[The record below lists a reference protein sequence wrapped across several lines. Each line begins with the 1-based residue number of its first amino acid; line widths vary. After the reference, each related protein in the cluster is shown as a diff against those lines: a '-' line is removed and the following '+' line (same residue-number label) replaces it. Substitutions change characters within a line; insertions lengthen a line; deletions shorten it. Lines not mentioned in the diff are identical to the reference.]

1 MTLTLDLHEQIVG
14 DFIADVKKVEDDVAG
29 FVLFGTAGRGDII
42 PGESDLMD
50 AYVFLRHEVFA
61 DKERFMRAV
70 DIMAEAHA
78 RYVETS
84 PFPTHAYFYW
94 DERDP
99 VPGHFIREM
108 TTFSRIILGEDV
120 RPNIYTTEPSR
131 VAGRGAFFDIRKLG
145 APLMVLLNKKELTEK
160 ECHALYN
167 GLLVIVKHVPMS
179 ACMALNIWAGLPE
192 SIEVLRKTLP
202 DLDSEV
208 LDKITELRYEPDR
221 HTDAE
226 RLRAL
231 MREAMIFVEKLN
243 DRLVAELNNGTQPQ
257 VLFHTAQHGL

>member
-1 MTLTLDLHEQIVG
+1 MQTMTVTLDLHEQIL
-14 DFIADVKKVEDDVAG
+14 DEFIADVKRIEDDVRG
-29 FVLFGTAGRGDII
+29 FVLFGTAGRGDVI

-61 DKERFMRAV
+61 DKARFMRAV
-70 DIMAEAHA
+70 DVMAAAHA
-78 RYVETS
+78 RYVESS

-108 TTFSRIILGEDV
+108 TTFSRIILGEDI

-131 VAGRGAFFDIRKLG
+131 DAGRGCFFEIRRMG
-145 APLMVLLNKKELTEK
+145 APLMVLLNKKDLTEK
-160 ECHALYN
+160 ECHAIYN

-192 SIEVLRKTLP
+192 SIDVLRKTLP
-202 DLDSEV
+202 DLDSDV
-208 LDKITELRYEPDR
+208 LDKINELRYEPDR

-243 DRLVAELNNGTQPQ
+243 DRLVAELNKGTRPQ
-257 VLFHTAQHGL
+257 VLFS